1 MIFETTAW
9 HRSAL
14 ELDNLSNPI
23 VKSIV
28 TFHDICS
35 TYENTEN
42 TGNRDV
48 LLEHNSVSSR
58 TTVYQPVE
66 GRDVAA

>member
-14 ELDNLSNPI
+14 ELDNLSYPI

-28 TFHDICS
+28 TFNDICS
-35 TYENTEN
+35 TYENTE
-42 TGNRDV
+42 NRDV

-66 GRDVAA
+66 GRYVAA